1 MTNIMSKLK
10 LKLRE
15 QVLQQLDNI
24 KIDVQE
30 IKNQI
35 DFGNPSNE
43 AIMIDFTFDSLNNNR
58 VYNRVD
64 SLQDEIRTLKMLL
77 NLLK

>member
-1 MTNIMSKLK
+1 MSKLQ

-35 DFGNPSNE
+35 DFGNPSKE
-43 AIMIDFTFDSLNNNR
+43 AIMMDFTFDSLNQNR
-58 VYNRVD
+58 VYNKVENL
-64 SLQDEIRTLKMLL
+64 SDEIKTLRMLL

>member
-1 MTNIMSKLK
+1 MSKLK

-35 DFGNPSNE
+35 DFGNPSKE

-58 VYNRVD
+58 VYSRVD

>member
-1 MTNIMSKLK
+1 MSKLK

-15 QVLQQLDNI
+15 QVLQQLENI
-24 KIDVQE
+24 KIDIQE

-35 DFGNPSNE
+35 DFGNPSKE
-43 AIMIDFTFDSLNNNR
+43 SIMMDFTFESLQNNR
-58 VYNRVD
+58 VYNKIENL
-64 SLQDEIRTLKMLL
+64 SDEIRTLRMLL

>member
-1 MTNIMSKLK
+1 MSKLK

-35 DFGNPSNE
+35 DLGNPSNE

-58 VYNRVD
+58 VYSRVD

>member
-1 MTNIMSKLK
+1 MSKLQ

-35 DFGNPSNE
+35 DFGKPSKE
-43 AIMIDFTFDSLNNNR
+43 AILMDFTFDSLNQNR
-58 VYNRVD
+58 VYNKVE
-64 SLQDEIRTLKMLL
+64 SLSDEIRTLKMLL

>member
-1 MTNIMSKLK
+1 MSNLK

-15 QVLQQLDNI
+15 QVLQQLENI
-24 KIDVQE
+24 KIDIQE

-35 DFGNPSNE
+35 DFGNPSKE
-43 AIMIDFTFDSLNNNR
+43 AIMMDFTFESLQNNR
-58 VYNRVD
+58 VYNKIENL
-64 SLQDEIRTLKMLL
+64 SDEIRTLRMLL

>member
-1 MTNIMSKLK
+1 MSKLQ

-15 QVLQQLDNI
+15 QVLQQLENI

-30 IKNQI
+30 IRNQI
-35 DFGNPSNE
+35 DFGNPSKE
-43 AIMIDFTFDSLNNNR
+43 AITIDFTFESLENNR
-58 VYNRVD
+58 VYNKVD
-64 SLQDEIRTLKMLL
+64 SLQDEVRTLKMLL

>member
-1 MTNIMSKLK
+1 MSKLK

-35 DFGNPSNE
+35 DLGNPSKE

-58 VYNRVD
+58 VYSRVS

>member
-1 MTNIMSKLK
+1 MSKLQ

-35 DFGNPSNE
+35 DFGNPSKE
-43 AIMIDFTFDSLNNNR
+43 AIMMDFTFDSLNQNR
-58 VYNRVD
+58 VYNKVE
-64 SLQDEIRTLKMLL
+64 SLSDEIRTLRMLL